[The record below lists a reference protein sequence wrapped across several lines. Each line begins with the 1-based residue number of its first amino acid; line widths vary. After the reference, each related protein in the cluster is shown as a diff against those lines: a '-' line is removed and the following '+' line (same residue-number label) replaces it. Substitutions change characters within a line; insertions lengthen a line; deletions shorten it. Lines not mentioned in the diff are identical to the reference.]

1 MCKYNYNLEQNKYDI
16 FFSLKN
22 LLCVFRVKS
31 QKYTLSDNSRD
42 YYVES
47 VREHCGLSPEDTLK
61 DLFFLMR
68 SASLSLRINDVV
80 VIKTNGSIMAYR
92 FGGIKSKNP
101 SLWTKNFEYVRN
113 FIEQEKTEF
122 INELH
127 CQNKVLDII
136 NGKILDINSLDF
148 RNYIYYGLNCEVFRL
163 KSESYGTVQSE
174 YHLYYLDEKTMIT
187 KINLGCKKAYY
198 TLHNVFNF
206 ISNSDTN
213 KTRIL
218 LLNRFELEMIK
229 NYYALE
235 KLVV

>member
-47 VREHCGLSPEDTLK
+47 VREHYGLSSEDTLK

-101 SLWTKNFEYVRN
+101 SLWTKNFKYVRN
-113 FIEQEKTEF
+113 FIEREKTEF

-127 CQNKVLDII
+127 CQNKVLDVI

-174 YHLYYLDEKTMIT
+174 YHLYCLDEKTMIT
-187 KINLGCKKAYY
+187 KINLGRKKAYY

-229 NYYALE
+229 NYYDLE